1 MRIGH
6 LELFVRDLPSSRD
19 FYERVLGFTPVADQG
34 AFLWLRCGDLEVL
47 LRGEPGGSSPAPVES
62 GRPESGGGSVE
73 ESVEQSAG
81 AGSRPRGY
89 GDHGPAI
96 VLYTEDL
103 PNTVRVL
110 EARGLRFAGTDGSPS
125 CPTFR
130 DPDGHWFQ
138 LVDPETK

>member
-6 LELFVRDLPSSRD
+6 LELFVRDLARSRN

-34 AFLWLRCGDLEVL
+34 TFLWLRCGELEVL
-47 LRGEPGGSSPAPVES
+47 LRGERDDPPTSRVES
-62 GRPESGGGSVE
+62 GSPDSGGVSVGE
-73 ESVEQSAG
+73 
-81 AGSRPRGY
+81 GSRPREY

-96 VLYTEDL
+96 VLYTEHL
-103 PNTVRVL
+103 PNTVRAL